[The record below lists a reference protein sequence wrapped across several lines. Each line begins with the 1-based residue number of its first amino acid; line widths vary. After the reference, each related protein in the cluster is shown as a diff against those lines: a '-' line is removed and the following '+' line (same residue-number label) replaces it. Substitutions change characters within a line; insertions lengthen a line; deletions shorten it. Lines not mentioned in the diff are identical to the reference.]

1 MTARELLDVAHG
13 LIERHGPDMPLKVLM
28 ITADEAADLWGS
40 NVDDMVEDGDLS
52 EEAPSAASRE
62 DLMSIMTSLVDAPG
76 RDRDREHYWESL
88 RDDLCEHFTDFV
100 KSRYG
105 VPDEETSP

>member
-1 MTARELLDVAHG
+1 MKARELLEKIHG
-13 LIERHGPDMPLKVLM
+13 LIERHGPDMPLKVVM
-28 ITADEAADLWGS
+28 ITADEAAEFWGD

-52 EEAPSAASRE
+52 EKAPSAASRE

-88 RDDLCEHFTDFV
+88 VKDLCEHFTDFV

-105 VPDEETSP
+105 VSNERPSS